1 MAAGQIQTI
10 PLECCLSYN
19 LIKQTSQAGNTEMLD
34 EWLQGFLRQL

>member
-10 PLECCLSYN
+10 PLECLSHN